1 MNKIKSCITF
11 ENIIGLIFAILI
23 ICEFNF
29 ETEIKK
35 FINTPVGSLLMF
47 VSGIFL
53 FMYYNPLVSLLF
65 FIFIYDNI
73 KESIFF
79 ESSPMFGPSATNN
92 AVMKRLNNVNK
103 KDKNVKD
110 IEINIIKNMSP
121 IVKKYENINAKFKPN
136 PNDNLKFSKI

>member
-35 FINTPVGSLLMF
+35 FINTPVGTILMF
-47 VSGIFL
+47 VLGIFL

-73 KESIFF
+73 KDSIFYNSQIF
-79 ESSPMFGPSATNN
+79 EPSDTNKN
-92 AVMKRLNNVNK
+92 IMKNLNNVNK
-103 KDKNVKD
+103 KDKNLKD
-110 IEINIIKNMSP
+110 IEISIIKNMSP

>member
-35 FINTPVGSLLMF
+35 FINTPVGTILMF
-47 VSGIFL
+47 VLGIFL

-73 KESIFF
+73 KDSIFYNSQIF
-79 ESSPMFGPSATNN
+79 EPSATNKN
-92 AVMKRLNNVNK
+92 IMKNLNNVNK
-103 KDKNVKD
+103 KDKNLKN
-110 IEINIIKNMSP
+110 IEISIIKNMSP